1 MSQTVST
8 NLVLPEPSSELIVS
22 EPWTMETY
30 ADDLM
35 DELFSDIDCILD
47 GSSNLSSQIVQTQ
60 QQLALKT
67 ANPGAQIVA
76 PPTIVS
82 PITEVEQRRIAA
94 QFHTVASNPP
104 QTTRRTV
111 KKQRRRIWRNLRQ
124 ILKLGAGLGLA
135 LAAIHWANSNGLF
148 NRLTEDTFQFA
159 LQEPATEAK
168 LLQAENA
175 APTQAE
181 IKSDLVDYML
191 GALAIIDRQQEL
203 YNKASTNN
211 IARRVTPVPRNQ
223 ATLAYANQPAATLP
237 KPKIANNAKPLP
249 SRTTNTRV
257 VERIYIPVYQA
268 PQPMRYA
275 PPAVAQAPA
284 PLPPVKTASKEV
296 ATKTSENKAKKAAP
310 VKVAK
315 AKSPKTITAYASV
328 REIKPVEVK
337 TKPVSVKQVPKL
349 PKMKEPAPVA
359 APKESPTPSAA
370 TTAAPVQQK
379 EQKVALVPTS
389 SHVLE
394 GLLELGEESAALFKV
409 NGVTRHVQKGESIG
423 ASGWK
428 LVEVANGE
436 AIIRRNG
443 EVRSIFAGQK
453 F

>member
-8 NLVLPEPSSELIVS
+8 NLVLPEPSSELILS
-22 EPWTMETY
+22 EPLSMENY

-47 GSSNLSSQIVQTQ
+47 GSSNLSSQIVQAQ

-76 PPTIVS
+76 PPTIIS
-82 PITEVEQRRIAA
+82 SITEVEQRRIAS

-104 QTTRRTV
+104 KTTRKV
-111 KKQRRRIWRNLRQ
+111 KKPRRRIWRNLRQ

-135 LAAIHWANSNGLF
+135 IAAIHWANSNGLF
-148 NRLTEDTFQFA
+148 NRLTDDTFQFA

-175 APTQAE
+175 PPTQAE

-203 YNKASTNN
+203 QNIASTNN
-211 IARRVTPVPRNQ
+211 IARRVTPVPRSQ
-223 ATLAYANQPAATLP
+223 ATLAYANQPAAILP

-249 SRTTNTRV
+249 SRTTSTRV

-284 PLPPVKTASKEV
+284 PLPEVKTASKKV
-296 ATKTSENKAKKAAP
+296 APKPSEDKAKKATS

-315 AKSPKTITAYASV
+315 AKSPKTITAYASI

-359 APKESPTPSAA
+359 APKESP
-370 TTAAPVQQK
+370 APVQQK
-379 EQKVALVPTS
+379 EQKVASVPTS

-394 GLLELGEESAALFKV
+394 GLLELGEQSAALFKV
-409 NGVTRHVQKGESIG
+409 NGVTRRVQKGESIG

>member
-8 NLVLPEPSSELIVS
+8 NLVLPEPSEELIVS
-22 EPWTMETY
+22 EPWTIETY

-47 GSSNLSSQIVQTQ
+47 GSSNLSTQIVQTQ
-60 QQLALKT
+60 QPLVLQA
-67 ANPGAQIVA
+67 ANSRAQILA
-76 PPTIVS
+76 PPTIIS
-82 PITEVEQRRIAA
+82 SITEAEQRRIAA
-94 QFHTVASNPP
+94 RFHTVASNPP
-104 QTTRRTV
+104 KTTRKV
-111 KKQRRRIWRNLRQ
+111 KKPRRRIWYNLRQ

-135 LAAIHWANSNGLF
+135 IAAIHWANSNGLF
-148 NRLTEDTFQFA
+148 RNLTSKSFQFV

-168 LLQAENA
+168 LLQAENV

-181 IKSDLVDYML
+181 IKSDLVEYML

-203 YNKASTNN
+203 HNKASTNN
-211 IARRVTPVPRNQ
+211 IARHVTPVSRNQ
-223 ATLAYANQPAATLP
+223 ATLANAKQPAATLP
-237 KPKIANNAKPLP
+237 QPKIANNAKPLP

-296 ATKTSENKAKKAAP
+296 APKPSENKAKKAAP

-359 APKESPTPSAA
+359 APKESP
-370 TTAAPVQQK
+370 APVQQK
-379 EQKVALVPTS
+379 EQKVASIPTS
-389 SHVLE
+389 AHVLE

-409 NGVTRHVQKGESIG
+409 NGVTRRVQKGESIG

-428 LVEVANGE
+428 LVDVANGE

>member
-1 MSQTVST
+1 MSQTVSN
-8 NLVLPEPSSELIVS
+8 NLVIPEPSEELIVS

-47 GSSNLSSQIVQTQ
+47 RSSNLSTQIVQTQ

-67 ANPGAQIVA
+67 ANPSAQIIP
-76 PPTIVS
+76 PPTIIS
-82 PITEVEQRRIAA
+82 SITEVEQRRIAA

-111 KKQRRRIWRNLRQ
+111 KKPRRRIWRNLRQ

-135 LAAIHWANSNGLF
+135 IAAIHWANSNGLLK
-148 NRLTEDTFQFA
+148 NLTSKSFQFV
-159 LQEPATEAK
+159 LQDPVVEKK
-168 LLQAENA
+168 LLQAENVV
-175 APTQAE
+175 PTQAE

-191 GALAIIDRQQEL
+191 AALAIIDRQQEL
-203 YNKASTNN
+203 QNRASTNN

-223 ATLAYANQPAATLP
+223 ATLAYAKQPVATLP
-237 KPKIANNAKPLP
+237 QPKIANNAKPLP
-249 SRTTNTRV
+249 TRTTNTRV

-275 PPAVAQAPA
+275 PPAVGQAPA

-296 ATKTSENKAKKAAP
+296 PPKASENKAKKAAP

-315 AKSPKTITAYASV
+315 AKSPKTITAYASI

-359 APKESPTPSAA
+359 APKESP
-370 TTAAPVQQK
+370 APVQQK
-379 EQKVALVPTS
+379 EQKVASAPTS

-394 GLLELGEESAALFKV
+394 GLLELGEQSAALFKV
-409 NGVTRHVQKGESIG
+409 NGVTRRVQKGESIG

-428 LVEVANGE
+428 LVDVANGE